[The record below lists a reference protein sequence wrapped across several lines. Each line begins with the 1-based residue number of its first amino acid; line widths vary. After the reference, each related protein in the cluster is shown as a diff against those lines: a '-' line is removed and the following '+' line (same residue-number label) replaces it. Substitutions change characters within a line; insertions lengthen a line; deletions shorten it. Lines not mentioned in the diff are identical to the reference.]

1 MLSDPIRTCLVAVL
15 IGHAWPAVAQ
25 TPPAGAPTAA
35 PATHPMPPPIARPTT
50 PTPQPKPED
59 AKVPVPPVQHRSA
72 LRGAPSAAPVPVESW
87 SNANRVVDEVGGWRA
102 YLKEAHGLPA
112 PTERGK

>member
-1 MLSDPIRTCLVAVL
+1 MLSCPTRTCLVAVL

-35 PATHPMPPPIARPTT
+35 PATQPMTPPMARSTT
-50 PTPQPKPED
+50 PAPRPQPED
-59 AKVPVPPVQHRSA
+59 AKAPVPPVQHRSA
-72 LRGAPSAAPVPVESW
+72 LRAAPSAAPVPVESW

-102 YLKEAHGLPA
+102 YLKEAHGLP
-112 PTERGK
+112 PQPEKGK